1 MRTIDCEQGSE
12 EWITARLA
20 KPTASKFSKILTPS
34 GKLSTS
40 CEGYLGELLAEWV
53 TGEPGD
59 DFFDSDW
66 MERGRILEPY
76 AFKQYA
82 FIRGINLKAQ
92 TIKKGKETIV
102 IPPGIQKVGFCL
114 HEEHEAGCSPD
125 ALVGDDGLIEFK
137 CPMAKNHLIY
147 LFREE
152 CPKQY
157 WLQIQGQLWVT
168 GRLWCDFVSYHP
180 EFPLFV
186 HRVEPDEK
194 IQTALTSNIAGF
206 LIDMVL
212 GKDKLRELG
221 VVPYSEAA

>member
-82 FIRGINLKAQ
+82 FIRGINLKPVTKNQ
-92 TIKKGKETIV
+92 TPQGEGQGNHRHSTRHSEGWVLSSRRTRGRMLTRRTGWRRRIDRVQVPDGKESLDLSV
-102 IPPGIQKVGFCL
+102 PGRMS
-114 HEEHEAGCSPD
+114 EAILVADSGATLGYWSPMVRFRIISPRV
-125 ALVGDDGLIEFK
+125 ALV
-137 CPMAKNHLIY
+137 CP
-147 LFREE
+147 
-152 CPKQY
+152 
-157 WLQIQGQLWVT
+157 
-168 GRLWCDFVSYHP
+168 
-180 EFPLFV
+180 
-186 HRVEPDEK
+186 
-194 IQTALTSNIAGF
+194 
-206 LIDMVL
+206 
-212 GKDKLRELG
+212 
-221 VVPYSEAA
+221 